1 MIEKIIEFS
10 IRNRFVVILAA
21 LGMVIWGVHAV
32 INTPVDAI
40 PDLSENQVIVFTD
53 WMGRSPK
60 EIEDQIT
67 YPLSVNLQGLA
78 GVKAVR
84 SSSEFNFSMINI
96 IFEDKIDFYFAR
108 QRVLERLTLAS
119 TFLPPGVVPYLA
131 PDATALGQVFWY
143 TVEGE
148 GQDLGR
154 LRAIQDWYVRY
165 QLNSVPGVAQV
176 ASAGGFPIEYQID
189 VDPNNLRAYNVTL
202 GELFS
207 AVAQSNS
214 AVGGKVIQKGNAE
227 FIVRGVGWIETTA
240 DIEKTVVKADPKTG
254 TPIYVSNLGTVSL
267 GAEFRRSVLEKDG
280 NEAVGAVVMMRH
292 GENPL
297 EVTKR
302 IKAKIQELQPGLPEG
317 VRIVPFYDRTRLIH
331 GAIETVTET
340 LRDEMIIASL
350 AILLILMHFRSALLI
365 CMTLPLAVLLSFILM
380 RHFNIASNIMSLS
393 GIAISIGILVD
404 QAIVMVENATHH
416 LTAHFGHHKKITGD
430 TREIVIPAC
439 RMVGRPI
446 FFSVIIILLSFIPV
460 FALTGQE
467 GKTFHPLAFTK
478 SFAMVGV
485 AVLSITLVPAL
496 IPTFIKGRLRSE
508 EDSWLVRNMI
518 GIYKPWLTW
527 LMPRWNLAMWAFS
540 ALLVLGAGMFPINA
554 IVPIPWHWC
563 FLAVTGFTMA
573 ITVIFTRGARWQLL
587 SFVTLAALSLTAY
600 HFPKIGVD
608 YMPPLDE
615 GSILDMPVTVPR
627 ASVTQAT
634 DDLKARDALLRR
646 FPEVEMVVGKSGRA
660 DTPTDPSPLDMV
672 ESVITLRPKEY
683 WPKRKL
689 QYKDAE
695 KQTAVVL
702 AALQQRGLIDPIPEE
717 SERRA
722 LVDPATMS
730 AAMRLDETMR
740 EMVLQRFSDFEADL
754 GPKLLREFIAE
765 LVGRWQEADRLLATL
780 SEADMDRLTAGLQ
793 KQFAPILSAGPG
805 QEDINRLIQQIA
817 EKLSGEKKV
826 KLNPELLTAKFHP
839 LHAAY
844 LAVANVLGSDQ
855 PTLFTQMFEFIE
867 KQRDKHWREQGR
879 QLDYD
884 IFPRAAAAYDRYAI
898 EELHKVADEKGL
910 WAEAPPPFP
919 PGEATAI
926 LPSPSG
932 RGAGGEGG
940 PHEAASPH
948 PNPLAKGEG
957 QQQLVALRAE
967 LDAAWSPH
975 LFLWRKSKDD
985 LLKEVDSVVRM
996 PGWANIW
1003 TQPII
1008 NRIDMLATGVR
1019 TMIGVK
1025 VFGNDLDKIQE
1036 VSEQV
1041 ADVLKQIPGAVD
1053 VFPDQSRGKG
1063 YLEIKID
1070 RDRAARYGVKVS
1082 DVQDVIET
1090 ALGGK
1095 AITMTVEGRER
1106 FPVRVR
1112 YNRDSR
1118 EDEEEVKNLLVSAAT
1133 SMGQQSSG
1141 MNGGGM
1147 GGGAGGG
1154 RALPAGSQ
1162 SGPVQVPLAMVADV
1176 KIVEGP
1182 AMIKSENGMLRNY
1195 VQLNVR
1201 DRDIVGFVEE
1211 AQRIVAQKVKLPQG
1225 MYLAWSGQF
1234 ENQVRAGK
1242 TMLVVFPAV
1251 ILVIFIILFLTYND
1265 LIDALLMMKA
1275 VPEAMVGGIFL
1286 LWLFGYHF
1294 SVAVQV
1300 GFIACFGMATETGII
1315 MLVYLRDAVQRRG
1328 GLEKIRSLA
1337 ELRDAVIEG
1346 AVHRLRP
1353 KLLTEGVAIIALAPM
1368 LWATGVGHEV
1378 ISAMAAPV
1386 LGGLLIA
1393 DEVVDIFI
1401 PVRFYWVRRYRW
1413 LKMHGIDE
1421 ATAGYDK
1428 AVRPSASHE
1437 KGRAAAGRMP
1447 GPAGEP
1453 ARTASGNGASAQTA
1467 EA

>member
-1 MIEKIIEFS
+1 MVGLAALDPPYDYGRAVKFMIEKIIEFS
-10 IRNRFVVILAA
+10 IRNRFVVILAT
-21 LGMVIWGVHAV
+21 LGVAVWGVYAV

-84 SSSEFNFSMINI
+84 SSSEFNFSMVNI
-96 IFEDKIDFYFAR
+96 IFDDKVDFYFAR
-108 QRVLERLTLAS
+108 QRVLERLTLAG
-119 TFLPPGVVPYLA
+119 TFLPPGVVPYMA
-131 PDATALGQVFWY
+131 PDATALGQIFWY

-227 FIVRGVGWIETTA
+227 YIVRGVGWIQSIQ
-240 DIEKTVVKADPKTG
+240 DIEKTVVKTDPEKG
-254 TPIYVSNLGTVSL
+254 TPICVANLGTVSQ
-267 GAEFRRSVLEKDG
+267 GAEFRRSVLEKNG

-297 EVTKR
+297 EVTRR
-302 IKAKIQELQPGLPEG
+302 IKAKILELQPGLPEG

-331 GAIETVTET
+331 GAIESVTGT

-350 AILLILMHFRSALLI
+350 AILLILMHFRSAVVI
-365 CMTLPLAVLLSFILM
+365 CMTLPLAVLVSFILM

-416 LTAHFGHHKKITGD
+416 LTAHFGPHKKITGD

-467 GKTFHPLAFTK
+467 GKMFHPLAFTK
-478 SFAMVGV
+478 SFAMIGV
-485 AVLSITLVPAL
+485 AILSITLVPAL

-508 EDSWLVRNMI
+508 EESWLVRNMI
-518 GIYKPWLTW
+518 AIYKPWLTW

-540 ALLVLGAGMFPINA
+540 ALLILGAGLFPINA

-563 FLAVTGFTMA
+563 FLVVTGVTMA

-587 SFVTLAALSLTAY
+587 SFVTLAALSLWAY

-627 ASVTQAT
+627 ASVTEAT

-646 FPEVEMVVGKSGRA
+646 FPEVEMIVGKAGRA

-689 QYKDAE
+689 DYKDAE

-702 AALQQRGLIDPIPEE
+702 AALQERHLIDPIAEE
-717 SERRA
+717 ADRHA
-722 LVDPATMS
+722 ILDPATMN
-730 AAMRLDETMR
+730 ATVRFDETMR
-740 EMVLQRFSDFEADL
+740 EMVLQRFCDFEVDL
-754 GPKLLREFIAE
+754 GPKLVREFIVE
-765 LVGRWQEADRLLATL
+765 LVGRWQKADRLLAPV
-780 SEADMDRLTAGLQ
+780 SEADIDRLATQLQ
-793 KQFAPILSAGPG
+793 QQFAPVLSAGPG
-805 QEDINRLIQQIA
+805 QEDVNRLIQQIA
-817 EKLSGEKKV
+817 ERLAAEKKV
-826 KLNPELLTAKFHP
+826 ELNPELLTARFHP
-839 LHAAY
+839 LYAAF
-844 LAVANVLGSDQ
+844 LAVTNVLGSEQ
-855 PTLFTQMFEFIE
+855 PTLFTEMFDFIE
-867 KQRDKHWREQGR
+867 RQRDEHWREQGR
-879 QLDYD
+879 QLDHD
-884 IFPRAAAAYDRYAI
+884 IFPRAVAAYDRYAI
-898 EELHKVADEKGL
+898 EELHKLADEKGL
-910 WAEAPPPFP
+910 WAEAPP
-919 PGEATAI
+919 

-932 RGAGGEGG
+932 RGAGGEGA
-940 PHEAASPH
+940 PHDTPPPH
-948 PNPLAKGEG
+948 PSPLPEGEG
-957 QQQLVALRAE
+957 TELQSLRAE
-967 LDAAWSPH
+967 LDAAWSPR
-975 LFLWRKSKDD
+975 LFLWKKSKDD
-985 LLKEVDSVVRM
+985 LLKEIDSVVRM

-1003 TQPII
+1003 TQPIV

-1019 TMIGVK
+1019 TPIGVK

-1041 ADVLKQIPGAVD
+1041 AEVLKQIRGAVD

-1070 RDRAARYGVKVS
+1070 RERAARYGVKVA

-1106 FPVRVR
+1106 FPVRIR
-1112 YNRDSR
+1112 YNRASR
-1118 EDEEEVKNLLVSAAT
+1118 EDEEDVKNLLVSAAQPLAA
-1133 SMGQQSSG
+1133 SQSS
-1141 MNGGGM
+1141 
-1147 GGGAGGG
+1147 A
-1154 RALPAGSQ
+1154 
-1162 SGPVQVPLAMVADV
+1162 GPVQVPLAMVADV

-1211 AQRIVAQKVKLPQG
+1211 AQRVVAEKVKLPQG

-1286 LWLFGYHF
+1286 LWLCDKHF

-1315 MLVYLRDAVQRRG
+1315 MLVYLRDAVERRG
-1328 GLEKIRSLA
+1328 GLEKIRSLR

-1421 ATAGYDK
+1421 ATAGYDE
-1428 AVRPSASHE
+1428 AVRP
-1437 KGRAAAGRMP
+1437 P
-1447 GPAGEP
+1447 GDCPDSD
-1453 ARTASGNGASAQTA
+1453 ASGRLLGREGEAERVRSDGGNPAPTA
-1467 EA
+1467 VA

>member
-1 MIEKIIEFS
+1 MIENIIEFS
-10 IRNRFVVILAA
+10 IRNRFVVILLS
-21 LGMVIWGVHAV
+21 LGVVVWGVHAV

-84 SSSEFNFSMINI
+84 SSSEFNFSMVNI
-96 IFEDKIDFYFAR
+96 IFEDNIDFYFAR

-131 PDATALGQVFWY
+131 PDANALGQIFWY

-227 FIVRGVGWIETTA
+227 YIVRGVGWIESTR
-240 DIEKTVVKADPKTG
+240 DIEQTVVKADPEKG

-267 GAEFRRSVLEKDG
+267 GAEFRRSVLEKNG

-297 EVTKR
+297 EVTRR
-302 IKAKIQELQPGLPEG
+302 IKAKIEELQPGLPEG

-331 GAIETVTET
+331 GAIEMITET
-340 LRDEMIIASL
+340 LTHEMIIASV

-365 CMTLPLAVLLSFILM
+365 CMTLPLAVLVSFILM
-380 RHFNIASNIMSLS
+380 RHFNVSSNVMSLA

-404 QAIVMVENATHH
+404 QAIVIVENATHH
-416 LTAHFGHHKKITGD
+416 LTAHFGHDKKITGD
-430 TREIVIPAC
+430 TREIVIRAC
-439 RMVGRPI
+439 RAVGRPI
-446 FFSVIIILLSFIPV
+446 FFSVMIILLSFIPV
-460 FALTGQE
+460 FALTGRDA
-467 GKTFHPLAFTK
+467 KTFHPLAFTK
-478 SFAMVGV
+478 SFAMIGV
-485 AVLSITLVPAL
+485 AIFSITLVPAL
-496 IPTFIKGRLRSE
+496 IPSFIRGRLRRE
-508 EDSWLVRNMI
+508 EDSWLVRNLI

-540 ALLVLGAGMFPINA
+540 ALLVLGAGLFPINA
-554 IVPIPWHWC
+554 IVPIPWHWSY
-563 FLAVTGFTMA
+563 LAVVGITMA
-573 ITVIFTRGARWQLL
+573 ITVLFTRGAKWQVL

-627 ASVTQAT
+627 ASVTQVT

-646 FPEVEMVVGKSGRA
+646 FPEVELIVGKAGRA

-672 ESVITLRPKEY
+672 ESIITLRPKDY
-683 WPKRKL
+683 WPRRKL
-689 QYKDAE
+689 RYKDAE
-695 KQTAVVL
+695 TQTNVVL
-702 AALQQRGLIDPIPEE
+702 AALQQRGLIDPIEE
-717 SERRA
+717 EAERRA
-722 LVDPATMS
+722 LLGPATMS
-730 AAMRLDETMR
+730 ATMRFDETMR
-740 EMVLQRFSDFEADL
+740 ELVLQDYTDFETDL
-754 GPKLLREFIAE
+754 GPRLLREFIVE
-765 LVGRWQEADRLLATL
+765 LVGRWEKADRLLAPVA
-780 SEADMDRLTAGLQ
+780 EADVDGLVADLR
-793 KQFAPILSAGPG
+793 KEFAPILSTGPG
-805 QEDINRLIQQIA
+805 QEDVNRLVQQIA
-817 EKLSGEKKV
+817 EKLAAEKRV
-826 KLNPELLTAKFHP
+826 ELDADLMTAKFRP
-839 LHAAY
+839 LYAAY
-844 LAVANVLGSDQ
+844 LGVTSVLGAPQ
-855 PTLFTQMFEFIE
+855 PTLFTQMFEFIAH
-867 KQRDKHWREQGR
+867 QRDHHWREHAG
-879 QLDYD
+879 QLDRD
-884 IFPRAAAAYDRYAI
+884 IFPRAVAAYDRYAI

-910 WAEAPPPFP
+910 WVEKTDDAAEQ
-919 PGEATAI
+919 EKLKT
-926 LPSPSG
+926 
-932 RGAGGEGG
+932 
-940 PHEAASPH
+940 
-948 PNPLAKGEG
+948 
-957 QQQLVALRAE
+957 LRAE
-967 LDAAWSPH
+967 LDATWSSPH
-975 LFLWRKSKDD
+975 LWPRDNLFLWRKSKED

-1041 ADVLKQIPGAVD
+1041 AEVLRQVPGAVD

-1063 YLEIKID
+1063 YLEIRID
-1070 RDRAARYGVKVS
+1070 RDRAARYGVKVG

-1112 YNRDSR
+1112 YNRESR
-1118 EDEEEVKNLLVSAAT
+1118 GDEEDVKNLLVSATT
-1133 SMGQQSSG
+1133 SMGKQDGG
-1141 MNGGGM
+1141 MSRGGMSGGGM
-1147 GGGAGGG
+1147 GGGSAS
-1154 RALPAGSQ
+1154 PAGATP
-1162 SGPVQVPLAMVADV
+1162 GPVQVPLAMVADV
-1176 KIVEGP
+1176 RIVEGP

-1211 AQRIVAQKVKLPQG
+1211 AQRAVAQKIKLPQG

-1234 ENQVRAGK
+1234 ENQVRAGR

-1251 ILVIFIILFLTYND
+1251 ALVIFIILYLTYND

-1286 LWLFGYHF
+1286 LWLFDYRF

-1315 MLVYLRDAVQRRG
+1315 MLVYLREAVEKRG
-1328 GLEKIRSLA
+1328 GLEKIGSLR

-1421 ATAGYDK
+1421 ATAGYDQ
-1428 AVRPSASHE
+1428 AVRPQGLHE
-1437 KGRAAAGRMP
+1437 HGGAGAAPLA
-1447 GPAGEP
+1447 A
-1453 ARTASGNGASAQTA
+1453 
-1467 EA
+1467 